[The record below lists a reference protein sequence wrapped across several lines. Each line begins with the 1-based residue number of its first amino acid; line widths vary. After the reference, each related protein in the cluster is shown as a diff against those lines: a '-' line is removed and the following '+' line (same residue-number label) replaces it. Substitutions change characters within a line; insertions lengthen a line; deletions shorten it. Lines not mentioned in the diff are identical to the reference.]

1 MCYNEAGE
9 KRMKSILHHATA
21 EITIN
26 KSRFIARIFRVASQE
41 EAMKTIGEIRQ
52 NEPEAS
58 HHCYAY
64 VFGDGGEQQRFDDDH
79 EPSRTAGLPLLSV
92 LQKNELTDVLLVVTR
107 YFGGIKLGAGGLS
120 RAYAQ
125 AARTVLQDLE
135 LCEKINWARC
145 EIVVPYAMEKTLS
158 HLLKDHCI
166 IHHTDYSDVIK
177 VHVDVQN
184 EFLPDI
190 REQLNDRTAG
200 KARITILEIDSRY

>member
-1 MCYNEAGE
+1 
-9 KRMKSILHHATA
+9 MKSISHHAIA
-21 EITIN
+21 EIIIN
-26 KSRFIARIFRVASQE
+26 KSRFIARVFRITSLD
-41 EAMKTIGEIRQ
+41 EAMKTITEIRQ

-125 AARTVLQDLE
+125 AARTVLQGLE
-135 LCEKINWARC
+135 LCEKKSWARC
-145 EIVVPYAMEKTLS
+145 DIVVSYAMEKTLS
-158 HLLKDHCI
+158 HLLKEHCH
-166 IHHTDYSDVIK
+166 IHHTDYSDAIK
-177 VHVDVQN
+177 VHVDIQN

-190 REQLNDRTAG
+190 QEQLNERTAG
-200 KARITILEIDSRY
+200 KAQIIVHGIERRY